1 VAIDFYG
8 QFART
13 NFHIPG
19 FQCLQDQPPETL
31 PRATK
36 AKILNGEKH
45 PRAKLSSRQVRAI
58 RYAFRS
64 ATDRALAKMFGV
76 SAGAMSHIR
85 TGKSYRWIPTH
96 RCKLLT
102 RFLLMVSCISILGL
116 LTMILVCLL
125 RHFSAGVKANLAKAR
140 AEIAAE
146 LEAKQAAKEALAA
159 EEPGDR
165 WWI

>member
-1 VAIDFYG
+1 MPGTMQNCKISRANTSGFRGVHFYKCRQRWSAQITLRKRRFHLGYFDTAREAGAAYDQAAIDFYG

-36 AKILNGEKH
+36 ARILNGEKH

-85 TGKSYRWIPTH
+85 TGKSYR
-96 RCKLLT
+96 
-102 RFLLMVSCISILGL
+102 
-116 LTMILVCLL
+116 
-125 RHFSAGVKANLAKAR
+125 
-140 AEIAAE
+140 
-146 LEAKQAAKEALAA
+146 
-159 EEPGDR
+159 
-165 WWI
+165 